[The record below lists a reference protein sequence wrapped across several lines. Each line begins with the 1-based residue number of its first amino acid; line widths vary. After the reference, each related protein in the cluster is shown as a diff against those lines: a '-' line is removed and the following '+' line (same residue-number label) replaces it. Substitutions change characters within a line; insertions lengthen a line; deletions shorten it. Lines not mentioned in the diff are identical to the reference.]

1 MSTPRDDGDY
11 QYDEAH
17 DLVHGHVPSPT
28 SHDDREAPVS
38 PELPPVQQDGDYAY
52 DQAHD
57 FGRGA

>member
-11 QYDEAH
+11 QHDQAH
-17 DLVHGHVPSPT
+17 DLVHGQVPSPPV
-28 SHDDREAPVS
+28 HDQHES
-38 PELPPVQQDGDYAY
+38 PPLPPALQDGDYAY